1 MKIFLPV
8 AALLFCFNFALAQNE
23 WYPVSTAIDPI
34 QSVQNVNDTL
44 YGHVVDSVSWQIRKW
59 EDGFWKM
66 MKPIA
71 LNNETPIMIERFKG
85 QTYALTTSRLI
96 KCTGTSWVTVLTEN
110 FFLMRKYRNRI
121 ILHGGFTSFQGSL
134 ALGLA
139 YFDGTNAGV
148 LKMPNNQ
155 IASLTGGIGQM
166 EVYND
171 KLYFSGNMSNT
182 QLGPT
187 PCKMVVW
194 NDTNWSNPF
203 LPLPGYPD
211 VYGMIQHN
219 GQIYFQAEPLPGSS
233 KSGIYKI
240 VGQIA
245 EPVDSLQAGT
255 VFYYGGSGLTS
266 LAGANGR
273 IYSLASV
280 GDSVTDSFGYT
291 YFKLRKVLMTYDGV
305 MWKRQSLLVN
315 FDTIYNFNPYK
326 VGYMAYGK
334 QLISVNNAVYGFLV
348 ASSDPRAYI
357 HMLDTNFA
365 AANLAIADLRNNPC
379 VLDSAE
385 RFIPAMVE
393 VNNGSDYYYTSA
405 TGTTKISLPL
415 GQTNTLRVK
424 SASVPY
430 YQAAQC
436 SDSVLTFSSTSKAAI
451 PVYFFQTP
459 TAPMYDVA
467 AHIVGQTGWRARHG
481 FYEDFYLI
489 FKNNGTENINQLT
502 ALFNYPQQSTFFSST
517 LAPLTNVGGA
527 CSFLVTNL
535 KPGEQKTIV
544 VKLLNT
550 TALVTGSTI
559 NFSLQVGI
567 PHTDAN
573 PLNNLFNLP
582 QVVVGA
588 YDPNNK
594 LVNRERVAQWGGEL
608 QYQINFQNLGTDTAT
623 RVVVVDTLPAEVF
636 PGTFRLLASSDDVE
650 VQLHNRLIHFVFDK
664 INLPD
669 SATAGDKSKG
679 FVQFAITM
687 QDQLNSTDTIKNR
700 AHIFFDFQPAVITNY
715 ARTYYHFPFG
725 EEELSL
731 QQFSVYPNPSGGLLT
746 IKSKHGGAFTLH
758 NSLGQVVWQSTLEG
772 DFTPQTINLA
782 HLKSGMYYLSDSEG
796 TVQKLVLMRE

>member
-1 MKIFLPV
+1 MKTLQTIAV
-8 AALLFCFNFALAQNE
+8 LLFYFNISLAQNE
-23 WYPVSTAIDPI
+23 WHPVSTAIDPI
-34 QSVQNVNDTL
+34 QTVQNVKDTL
-44 YGHVVDSVSWQIRKW
+44 YGHVVDSTHWYIRKW

-66 MKPIA
+66 MKPIT
-71 LNNETPIMIERFKG
+71 LNNEAAIMIERFKG
-85 QTYALTTSRLI
+85 QTYALTNARLLRYTGNSWTTLLTS
-96 KCTGTSWVTVLTEN
+96 N
-110 FFLMRKYRNRI
+110 FSMMCAYRDRI

-139 YFDGTNAGV
+139 YYDGTNAGV

-155 IASLTGGIGQM
+155 IASLTGGVGQM
-166 EVYND
+166 KVFNN
-171 KLYFSGNMSNT
+171 KLYFSGNFSNT

-187 PCKMVVW
+187 PCKIVVW
-194 NDTNWSNPF
+194 NDSSWSNPF

-211 VYGMIQHN
+211 VYGMMRHN
-219 GQIYFQAEPLPGSS
+219 GQIYFQAEPLPGGS

-255 VFYYGGSGLTS
+255 VFYYGGSGLSS
-266 LAGANGR
+266 LASANGK

-280 GDSVTDSFGYT
+280 GDTVVDSFGST

-305 MWKRQSLLVN
+305 MWKRQSRLVN
-315 FDTIYNFNPYK
+315 FDTIYNFNPYQ
-326 VGYMAYGK
+326 VSSMAYGQ
-334 QLISVNNAVYGFLV
+334 QLISVNNALFGFLV
-348 ASSDPRAYI
+348 ASTDPRAYI
-357 HMLDTNFA
+357 HMLDTNLA
-365 AANLAIADLRNNPC
+365 SANLAVADLRNNPC

-385 RFIPAMVE
+385 RLMPAMVE
-393 VNNGSDYYYTSA
+393 VNNGADYYYTSA
-405 TGTTKISLPL
+405 TGSTKISLPL
-415 GQTNTLRVK
+415 GQTNTLRIK
-424 SASVPY
+424 QAGVPY
-430 YQAAQC
+430 YQPSAC
-436 SDSVLTFSSTSKAAI
+436 SDSVLSITTTSKAAI
-451 PVYFFQTP
+451 PAYFFQTP
-459 TAPMYDVA
+459 SSPAYDVA

-489 FKNNGTENINQLT
+489 LKNNGTENINQLT
-502 ALFNYPQQSTFFSST
+502 ALFNYPLHSTFFSST

-567 PHTDAN
+567 PQTDAN
-573 PLNNLFNLP
+573 PVNNLFNLP

-636 PGTFRLLASSDDVE
+636 PGTFRLLASSDNVE

-669 SATAGDKSKG
+669 SATAGDESKG

-725 EEELSL
+725 EEELALST
-731 QQFSVYPNPSGGLLT
+731 FSVYPNPSTGLFTLKT
-746 IKSKHGGAFTLH
+746 KNGGAFTLH
-758 NSLGQVVWQSTLEG
+758 NSLGQVVWQGDLEG
-772 DFTPQTINLA
+772 NFAPQTIDLG

-796 TVQKLVLMRE
+796 TVQKIVLLRE